1 LQLFLRGS
9 LSIMVDMKAYSLDLR
24 ERIVRAY
31 AQHLG
36 SQRALASLFA
46 VSLSFVEKLLRR
58 HRTTG
63 ESTPRPHAGGRSLT
77 CDGAAQALIRQLVQA
92 QPDATLEELCAQLQQ
107 QQGLRVSV
115 ATMARLLP
123 RLGLPR
129 KKSRSM
135 RRNGTRPASNRR
147 GPRTGR

>member
-1 LQLFLRGS
+1 
-9 LSIMVDMKAYSLDLR
+9 MVDMKAYSLDLR

-36 SQRALASLFA
+36 SQRAIASLFA

-63 ESTPRPHAGGRSLT
+63 ESAPRPHAGGRSLT
-77 CDGAAQALIRQLVQA
+77 CDGAARALIRQLVQA

-115 ATMARLLP
+115 ATMSRLLR

-135 RRNGTRPASNRR
+135 PRNGTRPVSNRH
-147 GPRTGR
+147 GQRTSRCSRRSTCSG

>member
-1 LQLFLRGS
+1 MLIG
-9 LSIMVDMKAYSLDLR
+9 MKAYSLDLR

-31 AQHLG
+31 EQRLG

-63 ESTPRPHAGGRSLT
+63 EITPRLHAGGRPPT
-77 CDGAAQALIRQLVQA
+77 CDGVALALIRQLVQA
-92 QPDATLEELCAQLQQ
+92 QPDATLEELCVQLQH

-115 ATMARLLP
+115 ATMSRLLH

-135 RRNGTRPASNRR
+135 PRNGTRPVSNRR

>member
-1 LQLFLRGS
+1 
-9 LSIMVDMKAYSLDLR
+9 MVDMKAYSLDLR

-31 AQHLG
+31 AQHRG

-63 ESTPRPHAGGRSLT
+63 GSAPRPHAGGRSLT
-77 CDGAAQALIRQLVQA
+77 CDDAAQALIRQLVQA

-115 ATMARLLP
+115 ATMSRLLH

-129 KKSRSM
+129 KKRRSM
-135 RRNGTRPASNRR
+135 RRNGTRPAANRR
-147 GPRTGR
+147 GPRTGQ

>member
-1 LQLFLRGS
+1 MIVS
-9 LSIMVDMKAYSLDLR
+9 MKAYSLDLR
-24 ERIVRAY
+24 ERIVRAH

-36 SQRALASLFA
+36 SQRALATLFA

-63 ESTPRPHAGGRSLT
+63 GSAPRPHAGGRAPT
-77 CDGAAQALIRQLVQA
+77 CDGAARALIRQLVQA
-92 QPDATLEELCAQLQQ
+92 QPDATLQELCAQLQQ
-107 QQGLRVSV
+107 QQGLRVSM
-115 ATMARLLP
+115 ATMSRLLH

-129 KKSRSM
+129 KKRRSM

-147 GPRTGR
+147 GRRTGR